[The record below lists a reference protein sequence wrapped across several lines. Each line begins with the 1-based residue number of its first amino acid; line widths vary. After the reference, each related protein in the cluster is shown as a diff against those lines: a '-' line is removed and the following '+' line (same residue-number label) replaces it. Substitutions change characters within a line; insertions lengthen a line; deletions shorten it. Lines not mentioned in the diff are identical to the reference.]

1 MITPAYES
9 FVNNICMDI
18 ANESISDK
26 IKSGWDKVIKFW
38 DSVIKFIQKKINEFI
53 SFIKNIFTKKKKL
66 SEKDAEVKSSNSTNI
81 DNFKKANVE
90 ADNNA
95 VTNKFIDYGEYCKIS
110 GNLYLMCVNI
120 DKIIFN
126 LKYYISAI
134 KKDPGEIY
142 DFIEVLDEANNCVD
156 NPEKYIRTSYFC
168 TITGNDNNHLDED
181 WIIKRI
187 KGIQDRKKLTDVWN
201 SNGITEEVEYSILTN
216 EIYKEWSGFT
226 AKQYKQHKGL
236 RKESLRDNMTDIEVA
251 LADLGEIATREL
263 AKEHRPLGL
272 EQNRKVAKMGGHA
285 AKVARD
291 DIEKNL
297 GRSVVSKD
305 NALSYK
311 YVEDDLMIETK
322 K

>member
-1 MITPAYES
+1 MKEAQ
-9 FVNNICMDI
+9 MHL
-18 ANESISDK
+18 
-26 IKSGWDKVIKFW
+26 
-38 DSVIKFIQKKINEFI
+38 INEMFNDKTI
-53 SFIKNIFTKKKKL
+53 RAVWN
-66 SEKDAEVKSSNSTNI
+66 KDE
-81 DNFKKANVE
+81 E
-90 ADNNA
+90 
-95 VTNKFIDYGEYCKIS
+95 
-110 GNLYLMCVNI
+110 
-120 DKIIFN
+120 
-126 LKYYISAI
+126 KYYISVIDIAEALTDSVDPAGYWRKLKQRLKKEGNETVTNCHGLKLKARDGKYRMTDVVDIEGMFRIIESIPSPNAESMKLWLARLGKERIDEVFEPSITIQRAI
-134 KKDPGEIY
+134 DTYRAKGY
-142 DFIEVLDEANNCVD
+142 
-156 NPEKYIRTSYFC
+156 
-168 TITGNDNNHLDED
+168 DED

-272 EQNRKVAKMGGHA
+272 EQNRKVAKMGGNA

>member
-9 FVNNICMDI
+9 FVNNVCMDI

-53 SFIKNIFTKKKKL
+53 SFIENIFTKKKKL
-66 SEKDAEVKSSNSTNI
+66 SEKDAEVKSSNTTNI
-81 DNFKKANVE
+81 DNSKKDNAK

-134 KKDPGEIY
+134 KKDPGNIY

-181 WIIKRI
+181 WIIKKDTLLTLAYYYLNNAKDNI
-187 KGIQDRKKLTDVWN
+187 KSIKNDLEKFNPNDFDN
-201 SNGITEEVEYSILTN
+201 EYSKIQNSMILCGKLSSKIISKVC
-216 EIYKEWSGFT
+216 EIKNNISSVSQDDFDKLY
-226 AKQYKQHKGL
+226 HKF
-236 RKESLRDNMTDIEVA
+236 
-251 LADLGEIATREL
+251 
-263 AKEHRPLGL
+263 
-272 EQNRKVAKMGGHA
+272 
-285 AKVARD
+285 
-291 DIEKNL
+291 
-297 GRSVVSKD
+297 
-305 NALSYK
+305 
-311 YVEDDLMIETK
+311 
-322 K
+322 

>member
-9 FVNNICMDI
+9 FVNNVCADI

-53 SFIKNIFTKKKKL
+53 SFIENIFTKKKKL
-66 SEKDAEVKSSNSTNI
+66 SEKDAEVKSSNTTNI
-81 DNFKKANVE
+81 DNSKKENAK

-95 VTNKFIDYGEYCKIS
+95 VTNKSIDYSEYCKIS

-134 KKDPGEIY
+134 KKDPGSIY
-142 DFIEVLDEANNCVD
+142 DFIEVLNEANNCVD

-181 WIIKRI
+181 WIIPKDRLATLAYYLNKAKDNINSI
-187 KGIQDRKKLTDVWN
+187 KKDLEKFD
-201 SNGITEEVEYSILTN
+201 SNNFGNEYSKIQNSMILCGKISSKLISKAC
-216 EIYKEWSGFT
+216 EIKNNISSVSQDDFDNLY
-226 AKQYKQHKGL
+226 HKF
-236 RKESLRDNMTDIEVA
+236 
-251 LADLGEIATREL
+251 
-263 AKEHRPLGL
+263 
-272 EQNRKVAKMGGHA
+272 
-285 AKVARD
+285 
-291 DIEKNL
+291 
-297 GRSVVSKD
+297 
-305 NALSYK
+305 
-311 YVEDDLMIETK
+311 
-322 K
+322 

>member
-1 MITPAYES
+1 MKEAQMHLINKM
-9 FVNNICMDI
+9 FN
-18 ANESISDK
+18 DK
-26 IKSGWDKVIKFW
+26 TIRAVW
-38 DSVIKFIQKKINEFI
+38 N
-53 SFIKNIFTKKKKL
+53 
-66 SEKDAEVKSSNSTNI
+66 KDE
-81 DNFKKANVE
+81 E
-90 ADNNA
+90 
-95 VTNKFIDYGEYCKIS
+95 
-110 GNLYLMCVNI
+110 
-120 DKIIFN
+120 
-126 LKYYISAI
+126 KYYISVIDIAEALTDSVDPAGYWRKLKQRLKQEGNETVTHCHGLKLKARDGKYRMTDVVDIEGMFRIIESIPSPNAESMKLWLARLGKERIDEVFDPSITIQRAI
-134 KKDPGEIY
+134 DTYRAKGY
-142 DFIEVLDEANNCVD
+142 
-156 NPEKYIRTSYFC
+156 
-168 TITGNDNNHLDED
+168 DED